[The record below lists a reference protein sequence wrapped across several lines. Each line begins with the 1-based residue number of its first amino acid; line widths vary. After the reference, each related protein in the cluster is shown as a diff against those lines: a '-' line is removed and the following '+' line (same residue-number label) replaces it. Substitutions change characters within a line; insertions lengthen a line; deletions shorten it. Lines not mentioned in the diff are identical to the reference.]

1 MPTLT
6 ELKKSLKAALKDRHL
21 NVETYAR
28 PLRAAGLLTT
38 GGRGWSTPQVNP
50 GDCARLLIA
59 IMAPFPARHA
69 VKTVK
74 EYEALELRARPP
86 GPRGRRSTRAR
97 VLRGDELA
105 VLPLDRIK
113 EVQVLGQLVEF
124 LIRRASDGSLER
136 LRASYQG
143 EPGRPVL
150 ALRLVGPAKG
160 AILELPMQPNRGGHN
175 VGEQSSG
182 GKAVLAYGPS
192 GDSPSTPLPGLTR
205 AAEIHEDTLIDLG
218 RLFSAK

>member
-6 ELKKSLKAALKDRHL
+6 ELKKTLERVLNDPDLKT
-21 NVETYAR
+21 ETYAR
-28 PLRAAGLLTT
+28 PLRAADLLTSGVGVRRRSIRVT
-38 GGRGWSTPQVNP
+38 AP
-50 GDCARLLIA
+50 GL
-59 IMAPFPARHA
+59 RHA
-69 VKTVK
+69 VKTVE

-86 GPRGRRSTRAR
+86 GPRGRRSTRAQ
-97 VLRGDELA
+97 VLREDELA
-105 VLPLDRIK
+105 VLPLDRIN

-124 LIRRASDGSLER
+124 LIRRTSGGSLER
-136 LRASYQG
+136 VRASYQS

-160 AILELPMQPNRGGHN
+160 AILELPERPWQPKREGRN

-182 GKAVLAYGPS
+182 GKVLAYGPS
-192 GDSPSTPLPGLTR
+192 GGSPSTPPPGLTR
-205 AAEIHEDTLIDLG
+205 AAEIHEDALIALG